1 MKIQKLR
8 LGEICEVVKGN
19 IGISKA
25 VQGCY
30 PLVTTGQNRLS
41 HNEYQ
46 FDCEAICVPLISST
60 GHGSA
65 TLNYVHYQEGKFA
78 LGNILCA
85 CIPKDKK
92 KVSPKYLH
100 WYLSALKDA
109 LFIPLMTG
117 TANVSM
123 SVEKVKTVEVIF
135 PPLDVQNQIVERLNE
150 LSTLHTQANATLAR
164 LQADVKRLRQSILQ
178 QAIQGKLV
186 DNTLPPGEKTGAEL
200 LADIRAEKERRAREQ
215 GKKPDKPLPPVTEAE
230 MPFELPEGWVWCR
243 LGEVAI
249 IRGGKRVPAGYKLSK
264 KPTPYVYIRV
274 SDMKNGTIDDTDLH
288 YIDER
293 IYRQIKHYIIE
304 KEDLYMTI
312 VGATIGKCGFV
323 PEKFHRANLTE
334 NAARVTPILILK
346 EYLQLLFESDF
357 CQNQFLDKTKQ
368 VGVQKM
374 ALIRFLNTLLPI
386 PPNVIQAE
394 IIKIVESKFQ
404 DCSRAEKK
412 TTVVTDQFAT
422 LWQSDLQQIF
432 KFESNGEA
440 SN

>member
-1 MKIQKLR
+1 M
-8 LGEICEVVKGN
+8 
-19 IGISKA
+19 
-25 VQGCY
+25 
-30 PLVTTGQNRLS
+30 
-41 HNEYQ
+41 
-46 FDCEAICVPLISST
+46 
-60 GHGSA
+60 
-65 TLNYVHYQEGKFA
+65 
-78 LGNILCA
+78 GNILCA

-164 LQADVKRLRQSILQ
+164 LQTDVKRLRQSILQ

-243 LGEVAI
+243 LREILVDLKYGTSKPCNYDSSQNAKVLRIPNVVTGVMNDDDLKFTDLTATEILDLSLTEDDLLV
-249 IRGGKRVPAGYKLSK
+249 IRSNGSRELVGKMARASAKFVGFCFAGYLIRLRLFTSKINPAFVNLVFESTMLRKQIEGPLRTTVGVNNINSTELS
-264 KPTPYVYIRV
+264 
-274 SDMKNGTIDDTDLH
+274 NL
-288 YIDER
+288 
-293 IYRQIKHYIIE
+293 IIP
-304 KEDLYMTI
+304 LPAMSI
-312 VGATIGKCGFV
+312 Q
-323 PEKFHRANLTE
+323 N
-334 NAARVTPILILK
+334 LILK
-346 EYLQLLFESDF
+346 SVTQQFNQA
-357 CQNQFLDKTKQ
+357 QNLSA
-368 VGVQKM
+368 G
-374 ALIRFLNTLLPI
+374 L
-386 PPNVIQAE
+386 
-394 IIKIVESKFQ
+394 
-404 DCSRAEKK
+404 EK
-412 TTVVTDQFAT
+412 VDVRLSH
-422 LWQSDLQQIF
+422 LWQSEMQQIF

-440 SN
+440 KN